1 MAARGTS
8 PRSPVSE
15 VTVRGIATGGD
26 GVATLPDGMTVF
38 VPRTAPGDVVTV
50 DVLERR
56 RRWARGRVRDVL
68 SPGRDRVAPT
78 CRHYLADGCGG
89 CQLQHLSLEAQ
100 HAAKVTVVRDVL
112 ARLGGRQVEETEF
125 VAAPDPWR
133 YRTKITLAVAGGR
146 IGFHRFDRPGEVF
159 EVVECPVTV
168 PSLVRALDAVRAAR
182 DMLPATI
189 DQITLRVD
197 RNGDVHVVLRGGST
211 PFESGPIAEALPA
224 GTTLWWKPER
234 GAPRA
239 IFGATS
245 PFPPLAFQQ
254 VNPGFADRI
263 RRDAVTWLAA
273 GPGTVVWDLYGG
285 LGDAARMVAELGA
298 AAWSVDADR
307 SAIGWA
313 RAQPSPA
320 EPAPRFLAGRVE
332 ESLHRLPDPDVVLVN
347 PPREGVHTR
356 VTQALERLVIE
367 GHARRVGYVSCDPA
381 TLARDLGRLPSYRLR
396 SVTVYD
402 LFPQTSHVET
412 LACLEA
418 V

>member
-1 MAARGTS
+1 
-8 PRSPVSE
+8 VSE

-68 SPGRDRVAPT
+68 SPSGDRVTPV
-78 CRHYLADGCGG
+78 CRHYVADGCGG

-100 HAAKVTVVRDVL
+100 HAAKITVVRDVL
-112 ARLGGRQVEETEF
+112 ARLGGRPVEETAF
-125 VAAPDPWR
+125 VPAPNPWH
-133 YRTKITLAVAGGR
+133 YRTKITLAVAGDR

-159 EVVECPVTV
+159 DVVECPVTV
-168 PSLVRALDAVRAAR
+168 PALIGVLDAVRAAR
-182 DMLPATI
+182 GALPPTI

-197 RNGDVHVVLRGGST
+197 RNDGVHVVLRGGST
-211 PFESGPIAEALPA
+211 PFESGPFAEALPA
-224 GTTLWWKPER
+224 GTTLWWKPEG

-239 IFGATS
+239 IAGAS
-245 PFPPLAFQQ
+245 SAFPPLAFQQ

-263 RRDAVTWLAA
+263 RHDAVAWLAA
-273 GPGTVVWDLYGG
+273 EPGTVMWDLYGG
-285 LGDAARMVAELGA
+285 FGDAARMVAELGA
-298 AAWSVDADR
+298 TAWSVDADR
-307 SAIGWA
+307 SAINWA
-313 RAQPSPA
+313 RAHPGPTT
-320 EPAPRFLAGRVE
+320 PVPRFLAGRVE
-332 ESLHRLPDPDVVLVN
+332 ESLHRLPDPDVVLAN
-347 PPREGVHTR
+347 PPREGVHAR
-356 VTQALERLVIE
+356 VTQALERLVGG
-367 GHARRVGYVSCDPA
+367 GHGRRLSYVSCDPA

-396 SVTVYD
+396 SVTAYD

-418 V
+418 A